1 MIVSI
6 DKQILFI
13 PQMWNV
19 EKLYIY
25 ALSRSCIGIS
35 PKEIVEWKVNAL
47 HWEETDCVHTP
58 KTIKF
63 KLPDIL
69 YNFYSLVQ
77 PEMKYSLSGNG
88 DVVLMILEWKT
99 ENIYNSKRT
108 VKPQNSQNALTNYNM
123 HKGSDNP

>member
-6 DKQILFI
+6 PKEILFI
-13 PQMWNV
+13 PQSWNV
-19 EKLYIY
+19 QKLYVY

-47 HWEETDCVHTP
+47 HWEEVDCVHTP

-69 YNFYSLVQ
+69 FNFYSLVQ
-77 PEMKYSLSGNG
+77 PQMKYSLSGNG
-88 DVVLMILEWKT
+88 DVVLMILEWKG
-99 ENIYNSKRT
+99 ENIYEDAKKQSK
-108 VKPQNSQNALTNYNM
+108 KN
-123 HKGSDNP
+123 